1 MNEPEFHTMLTTLS
15 VAVQSFRELSLRCGH
30 ALAGNRSDGIEVYYI
45 LAGTMRLKIPRQSD
59 RLCGEGTL
67 ILLPPG
73 LERTIIPAE
82 GVDADCVASELRIAM
97 GVVTARVSGTFELL
111 ASASDPI
118 VSALPEPQL
127 IQQMCGLMT
136 RQAAA
141 PGQGSRALVDALMK
155 VCIVMALRDAVA
167 RSEGDAGLFGAL
179 RDPRLGKAIVAV
191 IENPAA
197 PHTVSSLAFAASMSR
212 SAFARE
218 FAAKLAMTPMAF
230 VARTRLR
237 QGADLLNG
245 TRLPV
250 KMIASNIGFASR
262 SHFSRAFSAAYGADP
277 SSFRR
282 MAASESSFPTYSN
295 AGDRS

>member
-1 MNEPEFHTMLTTLS
+1 MNEPEFHTMLTTLN
-15 VAVQSFRELSLRCGH
+15 VAVQSFRDVTLRHGH
-30 ALAGNRSDGIEVYYI
+30 ALAGHRNDGIEVQYV
-45 LAGTMRLKIPRQSD
+45 LAGTLRLTIPRQAD
-59 RLCGEGTL
+59 RLCGQGTL
-67 ILLPPG
+67 LLLPPG
-73 LERTIIPAE
+73 LERVITPAD
-82 GVDADCVASELRIAM
+82 GVDGDRIGPELRIAM
-97 GVVTARVSGTFELL
+97 GVLTARVSGTFDLL
-111 ASASDPI
+111 GSVSDPI
-118 VSALPEPQL
+118 VSVLPEPLL
-127 IQQMCGLMT
+127 IQQICGLMIGE
-136 RQAAA
+136 AAE

-155 VCIVMALRDAVA
+155 VCIVMALRDAVGRA
-167 RSEGDAGLFGAL
+167 EGDAGLFGAL

-197 PHTVSSLAFAASMSR
+197 PHTVSSLASAASMSR

-230 VARTRLR
+230 VARARLQ

-282 MAASESSFPTYSN
+282 MSAAVAPFPSYSN